1 MKTTYLDDDNPIARQ
16 SFDEFCGVGRLENV
30 GGYIFSVGSSW
41 WLFKSDKKRIR
52 PYLTMLFEKCRT
64 KLQNRADWKVK
75 ILPIDF

>member
-30 GGYIFSVGSSW
+30 GGYIYSVGSFGL
-41 WLFKSDKKRIR
+41 LFKSDTKRIC
-52 PYLTMLFEKCRT
+52 PYLTMLFEKYRM
-64 KLQNRADWKVK
+64 KFQNRADWKVK